1 MKKVIDFLSALHKNN
16 HRDWFEAHRPQ
27 YTEAL
32 AEFNAFAEQL
42 IAVLPAIDPA
52 VAGLTL
58 KDCTYRIYRDVRFS
72 HDKSPYKTYMGC
84 YVSPH
89 GKKAGYAGY
98 YFHVEPGVQSLI
110 SAGLYMPE
118 SYIFKS
124 VRDEIFDNGAAIEK
138 AIAAAK
144 GFQLEGEKLMRV
156 PRGYPADSPYAELLK
171 RKDLSLYRPIDEAF
185 LLAPDLLDRVVA
197 EFRKCVGFNALLNR
211 AVVFAIE
218 ERK

>member
-1 MKKVIDFLSALHKNN
+1 MKKVIDFLGALHGHNN
-16 HRDWFEAHRPQ
+16 RDWFEAHRAQ

-42 IAVLPAIDPA
+42 IAALPTIDPA

-118 SYIFKS
+118 PYVFKS
-124 VRDEIFDNGAAIEK
+124 VRDEIFDNGAAIQK
-138 AIAAAK
+138 AIDAAT
-144 GFQLEGEKLMRV
+144 GFLLEGDKLMRV
-156 PRGYPADSPYAELLK
+156 PRGYPADTPYAELLK
-171 RKDLSLYRPIDEAF
+171 RKDLSIYRPIDEQF
-185 LLAPDLLDRVVA
+185 LLAPDLLERVVA
-197 EFRKCVGFNALLNR
+197 EFRKCVGLNAIINR
-211 AVVFAIE
+211 AVAFTKE
-218 ERK
+218 GNK